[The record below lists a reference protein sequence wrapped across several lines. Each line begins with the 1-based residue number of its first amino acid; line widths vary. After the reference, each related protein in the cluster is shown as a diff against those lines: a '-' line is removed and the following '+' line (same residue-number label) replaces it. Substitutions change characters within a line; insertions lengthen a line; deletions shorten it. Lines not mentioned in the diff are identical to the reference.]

1 MGNKLVPLMHAKVML
16 LGEVTW
22 HEDEEFGLGDML
34 RFQPRKLWIGSANGT
49 FSSRFNLEMGCWQTQ
64 PELFRSAQDFLTRIL
79 ASSEDLDPDA
89 DTMEPG
95 LAEPVFDDAAMAE
108 EAAASIDVDT
118 DYDW

>member
-1 MGNKLVPLMHAKVML
+1 VGNKLVPLMHAKVML

-79 ASSEDLDPDA
+79 ASSEDLDPEP
-89 DTMEPG
+89 DTMQPA
-95 LAEPVFDDAAMAE
+95 LAEIEYDDQAMAE
-108 EAAASIDVDT
+108 AMAELADD
-118 DYDW
+118 DYNW